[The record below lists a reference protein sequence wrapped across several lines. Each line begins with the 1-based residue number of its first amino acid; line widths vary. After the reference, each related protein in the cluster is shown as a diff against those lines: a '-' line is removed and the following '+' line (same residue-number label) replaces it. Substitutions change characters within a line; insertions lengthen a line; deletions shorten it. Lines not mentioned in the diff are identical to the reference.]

1 MGCLLSK
8 CCSRWF
14 GAKAGE
20 FDPDNPIM
28 IETRDSRSFDDDI
41 LAMHRTSIENQN
53 AVNSNIV
60 EAPMT
65 TSTSTTTVAKPLN
78 RRLNSDMTVEAT
90 VPMSV
95 SMQSTETSPKVL
107 TSTGSVKVKTSRHY
121 CIMKNTLNE
130 SCY

>member
-20 FDPDNPIM
+20 FDPDNHIM
-28 IETRDSRSFDDDI
+28 IETRDSRSYDDDI

-53 AVNSNIV
+53 AVDSNVV

-65 TSTSTTTVAKPLN
+65 TSMTTSTSTVTKPLN
-78 RRLNSDMTVEAT
+78 RRLNSDKTVEAT

-95 SMQSTETSPKVL
+95 SMQSTETSPKAL
-107 TSTGSVKVKTSRHY
+107 TSTGSVKVINITPLLYHEKRS
-121 CIMKNTLNE
+121 K
-130 SCY
+130 

>member
-20 FDPDNPIM
+20 FDPDNHIM
-28 IETRDSRSFDDDI
+28 IETRDSRSYDDDI

-53 AVNSNIV
+53 AVDSNVV

-65 TSTSTTTVAKPLN
+65 TSTSTTTVTKPLN

-90 VPMSV
+90 V

-107 TSTGSVKVKTSRHY
+107 TSTGSVKVKNITTPLYHEKHS
-121 CIMKNTLNE
+121 K
-130 SCY
+130 